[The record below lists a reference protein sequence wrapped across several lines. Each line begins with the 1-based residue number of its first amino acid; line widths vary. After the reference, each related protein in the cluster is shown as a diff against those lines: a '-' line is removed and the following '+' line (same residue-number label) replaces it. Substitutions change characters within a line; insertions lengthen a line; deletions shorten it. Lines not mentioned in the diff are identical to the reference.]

1 MYKKVIKYT
10 DYNGVER
17 EEPFYF
23 NLNKAEL
30 VKWEGSTVGGM
41 RSMYDK
47 IIAAQD
53 KEALISL
60 FETIIQRS
68 YGEKSPDGKKF
79 MKSPEILADFV
90 ATEAYSNLFMELASN
105 DESASA
111 FMEGIMPADLLAE
124 ARKEAANENN
134 KLEAGSNT

>member
-30 VKWEGSTVGGM
+30 VKWEGSTLGGM
-41 RSMYDK
+41 RAMYDK

-60 FETIIQRS
+60 FETIIQRA
-68 YGEKSPDGKKF
+68 YGEKSPDGKRF
-79 MKSPEILADFV
+79 MKSPEILANFTS
-90 ATEAYSNLFMELASN
+90 TEAYSNLFMELASN

-124 ARKEAANENN
+124 AKKEGAQPA
-134 KLEAGSNT
+134 LAPAT

>member
-10 DYNGVER
+10 DYNGIER

-30 VKWEGSTVGGM
+30 VKWEGSTLGGM
-41 RSMYDK
+41 KAMYDK

-60 FETIIQRS
+60 FETIIQRA
-68 YGEKSPDGKKF
+68 YGEKSPDGKRF
-79 MKSPEILADFV
+79 MKSPEILANFIS
-90 ATEAYSNLFMELASN
+90 TEAYSNLFMELASN
-105 DESASA
+105 DEAASA
-111 FMEGIMPADLLAE
+111 FMEGIMPADLLEE
-124 ARKEAANENN
+124 AKKSSPEPE
-134 KLEAGSNT
+134 EV

>member
-30 VKWEGSTVGGM
+30 VKWEGSTLGGM
-41 RSMYDK
+41 RAMYDK

-60 FETIIQRS
+60 FETIIQRA
-68 YGEKSPDGKKF
+68 YGEKSADGKRF
-79 MKSPEILADFV
+79 MKSPEILANFTS
-90 ATEAYSNLFMELASN
+90 TEAYSNLFMELASN
-105 DESASA
+105 DEAASA

-124 ARKEAANENN
+124 AQKAASEE
-134 KLEAGSNT
+134 KALSNT

>member
-41 RSMYDK
+41 RAMYDK

-60 FETIIQRS
+60 FETIIQRA
-68 YGEKSPDGKKF
+68 YGEKSPDGKRF
-79 MKSPEILADFV
+79 MKSPEILANFTS
-90 ATEAYSNLFMELASN
+90 TEAYSNLFMELASD
-105 DESASA
+105 DEAATA
-111 FMEGIMPADLLAE
+111 FMEGIMPADLLE
-124 ARKEAANENN
+124 AVRKEQANGEVAAVASVE
-134 KLEAGSNT
+134 

>member
-23 NLNKAEL
+23 NLNKVEL

-41 RSMYDK
+41 RAMYDR

-53 KEALISL
+53 KESLISL
-60 FETIIQRS
+60 FETIIQRA
-68 YGEKSPDGKKF
+68 YGEKSADGKHF
-79 MKSPEILADFV
+79 MKSPEILAKFTS
-90 ATEAYSNLFMELASN
+90 TEAYCNLFMELASN
-105 DESASA
+105 DEAASA
-111 FMEGIMPADLLAE
+111 FMEGIMPADLLEA
-124 ARKEAANENN
+124 ARKEAKSGDVPATTSEV
-134 KLEAGSNT
+134 

>member
-134 KLEAGSNT
+134 KLEAGSNA

>member
-41 RSMYDK
+41 RAMYDK

-60 FETIIQRS
+60 FETIIQRA
-68 YGEKSPDGKKF
+68 YGEKSPDGKRF
-79 MKSPEILADFV
+79 MKSPEILANFTS
-90 ATEAYSNLFMELASN
+90 TEAYSNLFMELASD
-105 DESASA
+105 DEAATA
-111 FMEGIMPADLLAE
+111 FMEGIMPADLLE
-124 ARKEAANENN
+124 AVRKEQANGEVVAMASV
-134 KLEAGSNT
+134 E

>member
-41 RSMYDK
+41 RAMYDK

-60 FETIIQRS
+60 FETIIQRA
-68 YGEKSPDGKKF
+68 YGEKSPDGKRF
-79 MKSPEILADFV
+79 MKSPEILANFTS
-90 ATEAYSNLFMELASN
+90 TEAYSNLFMELASD
-105 DESASA
+105 DEAATA
-111 FMEGIMPADLLAE
+111 FMEGIMPADLLE
-124 ARKEAANENN
+124 AVRKEQANGEVVA
-134 KLEAGSNT
+134 KASVE

>member
-41 RSMYDK
+41 RAMYDK

-60 FETIIQRS
+60 FETIIQKA
-68 YGEKSPDGKKF
+68 YGEKSADGKRF
-79 MKSPEILADFV
+79 MKSPEILSNFI
-90 ATEAYSNLFMELASN
+90 ATEAYSNLFMELAS
-105 DESASA
+105 DDKAASA
-111 FMEGIMPADLLAE
+111 FMEGIMPADLLE
-124 ARKEAANENN
+124 AVQKEAESNEVTAIASV
-134 KLEAGSNT
+134 E

>member
-124 ARKEAANENN
+124 ARKEAANENS

>member
-30 VKWEGSTVGGM
+30 VKWEGSTLGGM
-41 RSMYDK
+41 RAMYDK

-53 KEALISL
+53 KEALIAL
-60 FETIIQRS
+60 FETIIQRA
-68 YGEKSPDGKKF
+68 YGEKSADGKRF
-79 MKSPEILADFV
+79 MKSPEILANFTS
-90 ATEAYSNLFMELASN
+90 TEAYSNLFMELASN

-111 FMEGIMPADLLAE
+111 FMEGIMPSDLMKAAQEEANKPALAS
-124 ARKEAANENN
+124 A
-134 KLEAGSNT
+134 T

>member
-10 DYNGVER
+10 DYNDIER

-30 VKWEGSTVGGM
+30 VKWEGSTLGGM
-41 RSMYDK
+41 KAMYEK

-60 FETIIQRS
+60 FETIIQRA
-68 YGEKSPDGKKF
+68 YGEKSPDGKRF
-79 MKSPEILADFV
+79 MKSPEILANFTS
-90 ATEAYSNLFMELASN
+90 TEAYSNLFMELASN
-105 DESASA
+105 DEAASA
-111 FMEGIMPADLLAE
+111 FMEGIMPADLLEE
-124 ARKEAANENN
+124 AKKSSPEPE
-134 KLEAGSNT
+134 EV

>member
-41 RSMYDK
+41 RAMYDK

-60 FETIIQRS
+60 FETIIQRA
-68 YGEKSPDGKKF
+68 YGEKSPDGKRF
-79 MKSPEILADFV
+79 MKSPEILANFTS
-90 ATEAYSNLFMELASN
+90 TEAYSNLFMELASD
-105 DESASA
+105 DEAATA
-111 FMEGIMPADLLAE
+111 FMEGIMPADLLE
-124 ARKEAANENN
+124 AVRKEQANGEVVATASV
-134 KLEAGSNT
+134 E

>member
-10 DYNGVER
+10 DYNGVDR

-30 VKWEGSTVGGM
+30 VKWEGSTLGGM
-41 RSMYDK
+41 RAMYDK

-60 FETIIQRS
+60 FETIIQRA
-68 YGEKSPDGKKF
+68 YGEKSADGKRF
-79 MKSPEILADFV
+79 MKSPEILANFTS
-90 ATEAYSNLFMELASN
+90 TEAYSNLFMELASN
-105 DESASA
+105 DESAAA
-111 FMEGIMPADLLAE
+111 FMEGIMPADLMAE
-124 ARKEAANENN
+124 AQKENAQPA
-134 KLEAGSNT
+134 LAPDT

>member
-30 VKWEGSTVGGM
+30 VKWEGSTLGGM
-41 RSMYDK
+41 RAMYDK
-47 IIAAQD
+47 IISAQD

-60 FETIIQRS
+60 FETIIQRA
-68 YGEKSPDGKKF
+68 YGEKSPDGKRF
-79 MKSPEILADFV
+79 MKSPEILANFTS
-90 ATEAYSNLFMELASN
+90 TEAYSNLFMELASN
-105 DESASA
+105 DESATA

-124 ARKEAANENN
+124 AQKEGAQPA
-134 KLEAGSNT
+134 LAPVT

>member
-1 MYKKVIKYT
+1 MYKKIIKYT

-60 FETIIQRS
+60 FETIIQRA
-68 YGEKSPDGKKF
+68 YGEKSADGKRF

-105 DESASA
+105 DESATE
-111 FMEGIMPADLLAE
+111 FMSGIMPADLIEEAKKAKAE
-124 ARKEAANENN
+124 EAKSE
-134 KLEAGSNT
+134 

>member
-30 VKWEGSTVGGM
+30 IRWEGSTVGGM
-41 RSMYDK
+41 REMYDK
-47 IIAAQD
+47 IIQTQD
-53 KEALISL
+53 QEALIAL

-68 YGEKSPDGKKF
+68 YGEKSPDGKRF
-79 MKSPEILADFV
+79 MKSPEILANFTS
-90 ATEAYSNLFMELASN
+90 TEAYSELFMELASN
-105 DESASA
+105 DVSAA
-111 FMEGIMPADLLAE
+111 EFMNGIMPAELLEA
-124 ARKEAANENN
+124 ARKEQADNGLHVVDPA
-134 KLEAGSNT
+134 KQ

>member
-1 MYKKVIKYT
+1 MYKKTIKYT

-30 VKWEGSTVGGM
+30 VKWEGSTLGGM
-41 RSMYDK
+41 RAMYDK
-47 IIAAQD
+47 IIASQD

-68 YGEKSPDGKKF
+68 YGEKSADGKRF
-79 MKSPEILADFV
+79 MKSPEILANFTS
-90 ATEAYSNLFMELASN
+90 TEAYSNLFMELASN

-111 FMEGIMPADLLAE
+111 FMEGIMPADLLE
-124 ARKEAANENN
+124 EIRKESEQQANQQAN
-134 KLEAGSNT
+134 

>member
-30 VKWEGSTVGGM
+30 VKWEGSTLGGM
-41 RSMYDK
+41 RAMYDK

-60 FETIIQRS
+60 FETIIQRA
-68 YGEKSPDGKKF
+68 YGEKSPDGKRF
-79 MKSPEILADFV
+79 MKSPEILANFTS
-90 ATEAYSNLFMELASN
+90 TEAYSNLFMELASN
-105 DESASA
+105 DESAAA
-111 FMEGIMPADLLAE
+111 FMEGIMPADLLTE
-124 ARKEAANENN
+124 AKKE
-134 KLEAGSNT
+134 GSQPALAPAT

>member
-41 RSMYDK
+41 RAMYDK

-53 KEALISL
+53 REALISL
-60 FETIIQRS
+60 FETIIQRA
-68 YGEKSPDGKKF
+68 YGEKSADGKRF
-79 MKSPEILADFV
+79 MKSPEILANFTS
-90 ATEAYSNLFMELASN
+90 TEAYSNLFMELASN

-124 ARKEAANENN
+124 AQKESAQPA
-134 KLEAGSNT
+134 LAPAT

>member
-1 MYKKVIKYT
+1 MYKKAIKYT

-30 VKWEGSTVGGM
+30 IKWEGSTIGGM
-41 RSMYDK
+41 SSMYEK

-60 FETIIQRS
+60 FETIIQRA
-68 YGEKSPDGKKF
+68 YGEKSADGKRF
-79 MKSPEILADFV
+79 MKSPEILANFTS
-90 ATEAYSNLFMELASN
+90 TEAYSNLFMELASDDN
-105 DESASA
+105 AANE
-111 FMEGIMPADLLAE
+111 FMQGIMPADLLEEVRKSQDA
-124 ARKEAANENN
+124 KEAEVV
-134 KLEAGSNT
+134 K